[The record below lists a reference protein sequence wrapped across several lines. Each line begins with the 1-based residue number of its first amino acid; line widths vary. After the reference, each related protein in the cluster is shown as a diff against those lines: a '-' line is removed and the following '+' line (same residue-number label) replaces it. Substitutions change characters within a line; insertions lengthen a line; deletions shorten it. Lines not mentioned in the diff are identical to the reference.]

1 MTRNS
6 FEFYQEDEDFIDL
19 PQYWLTL
26 KRRSLSA
33 FLVSV
38 SVFGLAAFHTFQ
50 QEPIY
55 KVEGKLLF
63 KSDRV
68 SSLTA
73 LNSQMGEV
81 AALTGKGGNPL
92 ATEAQI
98 VRSRPIVQKT
108 INKLNLKDKEGK
120 LLKAT
125 ILLSKL
131 KVNSV
136 GDTDILAL
144 SYESNDPH
152 EAAAI
157 VNSLM
162 KDYQENNIS
171 ANTAEARSARDFLNK
186 QLPEVEKRLIKA
198 EAELRQ
204 FKEKNGVVALNEEA
218 QVGVE
223 ALKELSE
230 EIIKAQASLG
240 EVTTRSEGLQNQLQ
254 LETQQAVAIST
265 LNQSPIVREALAQY
279 QKVQDELA
287 VVRTQLTAEHPTV
300 ISLLGKEQALRNQ
313 LEKRV
318 GQVVDNGESISERN
332 LQIGDIKQTLT
343 AELVKSEVERLAAT
357 TRVDILRKNFIIQQ
371 ARLRSLPKLEQTQ
384 RQLERKLQ
392 VAQLTYTEL
401 LKKLQEVE
409 VVENRN
415 VGNAQII
422 SEASVPERPISPN
435 IMRNLLLGSIG
446 GIILGV
452 GTALFLE
459 RMDKSLKTVDK
470 IKQLL
475 DYPLLGTIPK
485 AKIAKGVTENKEL
498 ELPVLKN
505 PYSPVTSAF
514 EILQTNLAFTVYD
527 KTLKVIVVTSSNPS
541 EGKSFVSANLAVA
554 LSQLGRKVLLVDA
567 DMRCPRQNLVWEI
580 PNLVGLSN
588 VLVGQS
594 KLQNTVQKPLLT
606 LDVLPVGKIP
616 PNPLKLLESQ
626 RMSSLIKQA
635 EEEYDYV
642 IIDTPHLTAFADGL
656 VLSKLADGI
665 LMVVRPGIVDSDTAK
680 VVKNRLEQSGQ
691 QVLGM
696 VVNAVTPK
704 NGSAYYYYG
713 TGYYGETNK
722 SKGKV
727 KVSHASKR

>member
-1 MTRNS
+1 MTRNA
-6 FEFYQEDEDFIDL
+6 FEFYREDEDFIDL
-19 PQYWLTL
+19 QQYWLAL
-26 KRRSLSA
+26 KRRSLPA
-33 FLVSV
+33 LIVSI
-38 SVFGLAAFHTFQ
+38 SIFISAAFNTLR
-50 QEPIY
+50 QEPVY
-55 KVEGKLLF
+55 RVEGKLLF

-68 SSLTA
+68 SALTA

-81 AALTGKGGNPL
+81 AALTSKGGNAL
-92 ATEAQI
+92 ATQAQI
-98 VRSRPIVQKT
+98 LRSRPIVEKT

-120 LLKAT
+120 TLKPSM
-125 ILLSKL
+125 LLSKL
-131 KVNSV
+131 KVNSL

-144 SYESNDPH
+144 AYESSDPRQ
-152 EAAAI
+152 AAAI
-157 VNSLM
+157 INSLM
-162 KDYQENNIS
+162 KDYQENNITT
-171 ANTAEARSARDFLNK
+171 NTAEARSARDFLNK
-186 QLPEVEKRLIKA
+186 QLPEVEKRLVKA
-198 EAELRQ
+198 EAQLRQ
-204 FKEKNGVVALNEEA
+204 FKEKNGVVALQEEA
-218 QVGVE
+218 EVGVE

-230 EIIKAQASLG
+230 EIIKAQAYLA

-254 LETQQAVAIST
+254 LDTQQAVAISK
-265 LNQSPIVREALAQY
+265 LNQSATVGEALAQY

-287 VVRTQLTAEHPTV
+287 VAKTQLTVDHPTV
-300 ISLLGKEQALRNQ
+300 ISLLGKEQALRKQ

-318 GQVVDNGESISERN
+318 SQIVDNGESISERN
-332 LQIGDIKQTLT
+332 LQIGDIEQTLT
-343 AELVKSEVERLAAT
+343 ADLVKSEVERLAAAS
-357 TRVDILRKNFIIQQ
+357 RVNILRKNFIIQQ

-415 VGNAQII
+415 VGNARII

-435 IMRNLLLGSIG
+435 IMRNLLLGGAG

-452 GTALFLE
+452 ATAVFLE

-470 IKQLL
+470 IKQSL

-485 AKIAKGVTENKEL
+485 AKVPKGVTQNKEL
-498 ELPVLKN
+498 ELPVLNK

-541 EGKSFVSANLAVA
+541 EGKSFVCANLAVA

-567 DMRCPRQNLVWEI
+567 DMRYPRQNVIWEI

-594 KLQNTVQKPLLT
+594 KLQNTVQKALVT
-606 LDVLPVGKIP
+606 LDLLPVGKIP

-626 RMSSLIKQA
+626 RMSSLIKEA
-635 EEEYDYV
+635 EAEYDYV

-656 VLSKLADGI
+656 ALSKLADGI
-665 LMVVRPGIVDSDTAK
+665 LMVVRPGVVDSDTAK
-680 VVKNRLEQSGQ
+680 IVKNRLKQSGQ

-722 SKGKV
+722 SKDKV
-727 KVSHASKR
+727 EVSQVTKP